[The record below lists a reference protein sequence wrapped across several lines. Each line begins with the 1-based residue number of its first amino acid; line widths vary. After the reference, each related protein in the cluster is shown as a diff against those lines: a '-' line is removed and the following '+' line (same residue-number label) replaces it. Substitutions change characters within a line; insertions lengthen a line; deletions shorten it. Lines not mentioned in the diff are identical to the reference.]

1 MFLLVSDTMMHQ
13 LVSIAK
19 IAKKG
24 ERGKILGDYL
34 KKRVGDDRNVGEDG
48 SLGVYFSNN

>member
-1 MFLLVSDTMMHQ
+1 MMDQ

-34 KKRVGDDRNVGEDG
+34 KKRWG
-48 SLGVYFSNN
+48 SGGTPVTALQRYRCF

>member
-1 MFLLVSDTMMHQ
+1 MMDQ

-34 KKRVGDDRNVGEDG
+34 KKGGGVNV
-48 SLGVYFSNN
+48 VFSVCAFAHFCYLIDI